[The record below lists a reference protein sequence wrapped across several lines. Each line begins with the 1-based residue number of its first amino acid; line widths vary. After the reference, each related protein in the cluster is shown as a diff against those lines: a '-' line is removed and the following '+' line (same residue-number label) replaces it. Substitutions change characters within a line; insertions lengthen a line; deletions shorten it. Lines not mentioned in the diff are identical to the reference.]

1 MFGSPIT
8 PPPYFSITAIK
19 LFDGCT
25 RVYVLSR
32 RYDLTE
38 SMFSPDKQEKEKI
51 IVKLFYRVNNE
62 VNIKIN
68 TTFSK
73 FIRIWLPLVAVGVVI
88 SIVISTALR
97 IPLVQALT
105 AIGLTVALALSG
117 LLFRSFGKDD
127 DRSPKD

>member
-88 SIVISTALR
+88 SILISTALR
-97 IPLVQALT
+97 IP
-105 AIGLTVALALSG
+105 
-117 LLFRSFGKDD
+117 FGTSSHCHWSNC
-127 DRSPKD
+127 RTRPQRVIIQIFWER

>member
-1 MFGSPIT
+1 M
-8 PPPYFSITAIK
+8 
-19 LFDGCT
+19 
-25 RVYVLSR
+25 
-32 RYDLTE
+32 
-38 SMFSPDKQEKEKI
+38 
-51 IVKLFYRVNNE
+51 
-62 VNIKIN
+62 NIKIN

-73 FIRIWLPLVAVGVVI
+73 IIRIWLPLVAVGVVI

-117 LLFRSFGKDD
+117 LLFRSFGKED